1 MSISSIKKALK
12 NVFQGKLKNIVSLAD
27 DSPIDNHLK
36 CLKIGD
42 GHTPLELSEDEV
54 CYKGKEIVAGDIE
67 GTGIKSTGE
76 TGGTKFLREDGD
88 GTCSWQTA
96 SGGGSSEYYIQT
108 AGRARCQYNNWYYGT
123 HLTYGNYFYWYYS
136 TNGTSLPTAYDDAHN
151 PSYLVPKAGN
161 ITGYTI
167 VGNVGSV
174 DTIEWAL
181 MKGTQPTFGSAGN
194 WSLSQVGATQS
205 AGGTANIQYKWE
217 QTGLSVSVA
226 KNDIIMPYF
235 RRTTDNDS
243 TYVYIECAINIIIE
257 GS

>member
-1 MSISSIKKALK
+1 MPKKRSIRTSSPSDFEPKRKNPISLGSDSNMDNDLK
-12 NVFQGKLKNIVSLAD
+12 
-27 DSPIDNHLK
+27 P
-36 CLKIGD
+36 LKIG
-42 GHTPLELSEDEV
+42 GETTPLKISKDTIEISSKLLVDSKEV
-54 CYKGKEIVAGDIE
+54 LAGNIE

-88 GTCSWQTA
+88 GTCSWQAA

-136 TNGTSLPTAYDDAHN
+136 TNGTSLPTAYDDAYN

-194 WSLSQVGATQS
+194 WSLSQVGVTQS

-243 TYVYIECAINIIIE
+243 T
-257 GS
+257 